1 MPFITINKFNGGL
14 ADSKY
19 SGIAG
24 SFANG
29 YGIDIHSEIGVLQSQ
44 QALAKD
50 SGATVDGLIVCG
62 FAGSDGNTYYGD
74 ENGAVY
80 RRTADGVWSEEID
93 LGARVCGMGEFNG
106 YFYAATHNTLYRIV
120 IEDGIGSLAS
130 YQTWTDNEIDNL
142 WHPMLQAPSGQF
154 CIGAGQ
160 YISTIDSADAW
171 NSQAL
176 DLPLDWSIKTL
187 AAFGDYLLIG
197 ASYNV
202 DTINKCGLYPWDG
215 TADSFITPKFLNEPT
230 IDACLVDGSMA
241 MILAGNTGNIYVY
254 DGANFT
260 DLKKI
265 PGNYSP
271 SSELQFYPN
280 ALVNNNGI
288 YLFGVSAKIGG
299 PCNMGVYS
307 WGSQNKNQFK
317 VLSNDYVVSTG
328 TQQLVKI
335 GCILVVG
342 TDIFVAWEDTGTY
355 GVDKL
360 DFTTKFNN
368 SVYETIVIGKGYPE
382 NVYSR
387 FIIDFEPLAS
397 GCSVTLKYKT
407 EADSNWQSFTNQSG
421 TTSTAG
427 VTNLKIDEEV
437 RATTLQLQ
445 LTLGISSNYTPK
457 IKQLIVKAD
466 ATKEF

>member
-1 MPFITINKFNGGL
+1 
-14 ADSKY
+14 
-19 SGIAG
+19 
-24 SFANG
+24 
-29 YGIDIHSEIGVLQSQ
+29 
-44 QALAKD
+44 
-50 SGATVDGLIVCG
+50 
-62 FAGSDGNTYYGD
+62 
-74 ENGAVY
+74 
-80 RRTADGVWSEEID
+80 
-93 LGARVCGMGEFNG
+93 
-106 YFYAATHNTLYRIV
+106 
-120 IEDGIGSLAS
+120 
-130 YQTWTDNEIDNL
+130 
-142 WHPMLQAPSGQF
+142 
-154 CIGAGQ
+154 
-160 YISTIDSADAW
+160 
-171 NSQAL
+171 
-176 DLPLDWSIKTL
+176 
-187 AAFGDYLLIG
+187 
-197 ASYNV
+197 
-202 DTINKCGLYPWDG
+202 
-215 TADSFITPKFLNEPT
+215 
-230 IDACLVDGSMA
+230 
-241 MILAGNTGNIYVY
+241 
-254 DGANFT
+254 
-260 DLKKI
+260 
-265 PGNYSP
+265 
-271 SSELQFYPN
+271 
-280 ALVNNNGI
+280 
-288 YLFGVSAKIGG
+288 
-299 PCNMGVYS
+299 MGVYS